1 MKFDIARQPFVPA
14 FLTLL
19 ALAAA
24 FVCTIGPE
32 FGPEA
37 AAALKAGPATAG
49 LALAMP
55 DRLLLSFQTAH
66 PVWSKTV
73 TVLCILITGLAAGR
87 LAVRY
92 NLYSVTSCLSI
103 GLYALFA
110 CAIGGGTTYLASF
123 VAATFLGLSVKNFAR
138 AFCNGYAFD
147 ALFRASLYLGLTVL
161 TAPAALPLL
170 LLLPLSVVLFRRTLR
185 ETVVAAA
192 GLLAG
197 PLAFAYLNW
206 GLGGAF
212 TAPLAYAFDSFLTGV
227 PLGLFASLPPE
238 RIAALAGILLL
249 DIAGI
254 FCLLSD
260 LYAVGTKARFIL
272 LFHTGALLLC
282 GLLLPGPAAASGTA
296 LLAAFPSAV
305 LLPFLFVRM
314 HRAVSTPLYL
324 LLLAAAVAGILLQ

>member
-19 ALAAA
+19 ALAVA

-37 AAALKAGPATAG
+37 AAAAEAGPATAG

-66 PVWSKTV
+66 PVWSKTI

-92 NLYSVTSCLSI
+92 NLYSVTTCLPI
-103 GLYALFA
+103 GLFALFA
-110 CAIGGGTTYLASF
+110 CAIGGGTAYLASF
-123 VAATFLGLSVKNFAR
+123 AAAMFLGLSVKNFAR

-192 GLLAG
+192 GLLTG

-212 TAPLAYAFDSFLTGV
+212 TAPFAYAFDSFLTGV
-227 PLGLFASLPPE
+227 PLTLFASLPIE
-238 RIAALAGILLL
+238 RIAMLAGILLL
-249 DIAGI
+249 DIAGV

-272 LFHTGALLLC
+272 LFHTGVLLLC
-282 GLLLPGPAAASGTA
+282 VVLLPGPSATPGTA

-314 HRAVSTPLYL
+314 HRTVSTSLYL
-324 LLLAAAVAGILLQ
+324 LLLAAAVAGILLR